1 MGKIKNAKEK
11 MSPPTPPTLME
22 PFDVEDVLS
31 KLSTT
36 EKIDLLSGNVTI
48 SLVYK
53 VYMSSV
59 KCQCH

>member
-1 MGKIKNAKEK
+1 MQRVK
-11 MSPPTPPTLME
+11 MAPPAPPTPMG

-48 SLVYK
+48 S
-53 VYMSSV
+53 SV
-59 KCQCH
+59 PKIQVSFMPP